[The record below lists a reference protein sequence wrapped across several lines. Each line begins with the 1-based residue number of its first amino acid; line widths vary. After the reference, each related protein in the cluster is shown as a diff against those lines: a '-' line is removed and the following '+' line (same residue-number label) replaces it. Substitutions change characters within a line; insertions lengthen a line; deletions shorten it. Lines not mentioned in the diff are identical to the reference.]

1 MCNTGQKG
9 SFHEGEGCQHFLS
22 GETPPPQPIH
32 RRLESCV
39 SLLNQSQIVQKNR
52 KVLLVAILWTRI
64 GARWA
69 IQIGAENC
77 DDFDSF
83 AVCVSV
89 SL

>member
-22 GETPPPQPIH
+22 GRPPPQPIH
-32 RRLESCV
+32 HSLESCV